1 MKWEVVSG
9 NIITIDATPPVES
22 ASYETQR
29 TVDLVFK
36 LKQLPALQSVRIIPA
51 TGHVEEFCPFSG
63 GGDVYMFAK
72 DLVVFLLTVEEDKD
86 DDDNDCEDD
95 SPSPQA
101 QQEKENTPVPPP
113 LKRELRCSGI
123 EYKVKPNQ
131 SNIAVRLQLQANML
145 LASITSL
152 KEVVDRDPTTAST
165 VTLITCYGVI
175 IGPYP
180 VVLLQSIIDFSSGT
194 LIYMELCNQRR
205 NACHFAWIDSV
216 LAHVVQKLLPV

>member
-95 SPSPQA
+95 SPSLKLSRRRKTLPS
-101 QQEKENTPVPPP
+101 P
-113 LKRELRCSGI
+113 LL
-123 EYKVKPNQ
+123 
-131 SNIAVRLQLQANML
+131 
-145 LASITSL
+145 
-152 KEVVDRDPTTAST
+152 
-165 VTLITCYGVI
+165 
-175 IGPYP
+175 
-180 VVLLQSIIDFSSGT
+180 
-194 LIYMELCNQRR
+194 
-205 NACHFAWIDSV
+205 
-216 LAHVVQKLLPV
+216 